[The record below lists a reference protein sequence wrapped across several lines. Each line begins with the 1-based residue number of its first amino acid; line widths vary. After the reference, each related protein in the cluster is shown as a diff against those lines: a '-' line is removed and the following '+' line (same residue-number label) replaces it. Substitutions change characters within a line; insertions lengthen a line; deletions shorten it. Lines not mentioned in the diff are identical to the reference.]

1 MPEFGPRESLEE
13 QGQRP
18 SDEGSSHRIELIG
31 PQLLATAEL
40 DVPGTQRLTD
50 YFGLLQGF
58 CRVRDL
64 VVLTHR
70 GRSGRIR
77 LPEARIRLDDI
88 AVVGESRHCPCTEGS
103 PPETPRALFVPK
115 ESHRIVVIT
124 TDHIIYGVAHLP
136 ENGSFVAFIDAEH
149 PPFVSMT
156 NVRVRWLADRRLAGR
171 YNFALL
177 QRSHIIGVELQSG
190 GDAAAESFKIPGAAF
205 PADQSWS

>member
-1 MPEFGPRESLEE
+1 LPALGPWEPLDE

-31 PQLLATAEL
+31 SQLLASAEI
-40 DVPGTQRLTD
+40 DVPGTQRLSD

-77 LPEARIRLDDI
+77 LREARIRLDDI

-103 PPETPRALFVPK
+103 RPETPRAMVIPK
-115 ESHRIVVIT
+115 EPHRVVVIT
-124 TDHIIYGVAHLP
+124 TDHMIYGVAHLP
-136 ENGSFVAFIDAEH
+136 QNGSLAAFIDAEH

-171 YNFALL
+171 YNFALV
-177 QRSHIIGVELQSG
+177 QRSHIIGIELRPG
-190 GDAAAESFKIPGAAF
+190 GDAAVESFQIPGAAF
-205 PADQSWS
+205 PADQSLS